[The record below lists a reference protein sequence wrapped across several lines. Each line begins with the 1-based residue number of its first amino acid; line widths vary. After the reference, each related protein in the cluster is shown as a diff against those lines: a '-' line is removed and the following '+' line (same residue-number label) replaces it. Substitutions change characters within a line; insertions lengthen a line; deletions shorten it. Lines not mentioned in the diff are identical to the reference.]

1 MALRALPLP
10 PLNPLSQA
18 LPQGP
23 PTQSLPTLWSQ
34 LEPFRRQELAQHLA
48 EMIHR
53 LRLQVHPPLPSTGPS
68 TGLSAGL
75 SAGLSTG
82 PSTGLSTERPRQE
95 AANDHR

>member
-10 PLNPLSQA
+10 PLNPLSPLSQA

-23 PTQSLPTLWSQ
+23 PTQSPPTLWSQ

-53 LRLQVHPPLPSTGPS
+53 LRLQVHPPLPSTG
-68 TGLSAGL
+68 LSAGL
-75 SAGLSTG
+75 SAGPSTG
-82 PSTGLSTERPRQE
+82 PSTERPRQE